1 MVCMYAC
8 MHACMYICFHH
19 PNIGGFSDSVSSRW
33 NQILY
38 THLLVKFLLNFRVL
52 FLKST
57 RKYWCGWVNHSSSK
71 LNVSRQCKGI
81 FHSGIQNRIPTSNIL
96 IKPRQTGYLEDTQLF
111 SEGFLNGQKTRCH
124 RLSSTTWVGS
134 RGWKARLAGFF
145 AKQNDCQ
152 MVDWAHQPL
161 FWLINPP
168 YMGQKLQNKDHW
180 GSR

>member
-1 MVCMYAC
+1 MDCLFCSSNFLKFLGNQLYLFQQTGV
-8 MHACMYICFHH
+8 
-19 PNIGGFSDSVSSRW
+19 GGFSGHW
-33 NQILY
+33 
-38 THLLVKFLLNFRVL
+38 
-52 FLKST
+52 
-57 RKYWCGWVNHSSSK
+57 HSSSK